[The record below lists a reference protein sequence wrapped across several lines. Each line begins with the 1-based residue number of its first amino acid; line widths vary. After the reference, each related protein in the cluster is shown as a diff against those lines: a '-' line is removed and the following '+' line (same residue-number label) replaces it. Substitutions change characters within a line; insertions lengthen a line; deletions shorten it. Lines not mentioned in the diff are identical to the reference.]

1 MKSELGS
8 SLQQLHVTLTLALV
22 LCADKI
28 NEGSEKIAYGG
39 DGGRNSVIKWNSLV
53 RIHATAK

>member
-1 MKSELGS
+1 MKFELGS
-8 SLQQLHVTLTLALV
+8 SLQQLHGPLTLALV

-39 DGGRNSVIKWNSLV
+39 RNSVIKWNSLV